1 MSGPQN
7 LWDSTPELLDQH
19 GRPYR
24 KAIVAGEESS
34 PEATPA
40 KDLSRNEVHCPAFA
54 DHPCPPAAQMR
65 WLLERH
71 SGCVPPWRLR
81 ASAWVQARYT
91 RELLARSLWPDAT
104 VLWDRSPVDPAKG
117 LEFNDFDQDPK

>member
-7 LWDSTPELLDQH
+7 LWDTTPELLDRH

-24 KAIVAGEESS
+24 KAIVAGEEQP
-34 PEATPA
+34 PEALPVKALT
-40 KDLSRNEVHCPAFA
+40 RNEVHCPAFA
-54 DHPCPPAAQMR
+54 EHPCPPAAQMR

-71 SGCVPPWRLR
+71 SGSAPPWRLR

-91 RELLARSLWPDAT
+91 RELLAHSLWPDAT
-104 VLWDRSPVDPAKG
+104 VLWDRVPVDPAKG
-117 LEFNDFDQDPK
+117 LEFNDFDQDKR